1 MQSNIRAV
9 AISVSD
15 TRDDSNDVS
24 GDILVECLREIGA
37 EILEKIIVSDD
48 FENLVSTLR
57 IHSENANLIITTGGT
72 GFAPRDNTP
81 EATLKVIEK
90 EARGLSETM
99 RFESS
104 KKTPRAMLSR
114 GVCGIRGNCLI
125 INLPGS
131 PKGVRECFDVIK
143 AILPHAVEQVCGF
156 TQH

>member
-1 MQSNIRAV
+1 MLNNIRAI
-9 AISVSD
+9 AISISD
-15 TRDDSNDVS
+15 TRNDSNDIS
-24 GDILVECLREIGA
+24 GDILVECLKEIGA
-37 EILEKIIVSDD
+37 KNIEKVIISDD
-48 FENLVSTLR
+48 FENLVSTLKT
-57 IHSENANLIITTGGT
+57 HSEKANLIITTGGT

-90 EARGLSETM
+90 EAPGFSEAM

-114 GVCGIRGNCLI
+114 GVCGICGSCLI

-143 AILPHAVEQVCGF
+143 DVLPHAIDQISGF
-156 TQH
+156 TKH